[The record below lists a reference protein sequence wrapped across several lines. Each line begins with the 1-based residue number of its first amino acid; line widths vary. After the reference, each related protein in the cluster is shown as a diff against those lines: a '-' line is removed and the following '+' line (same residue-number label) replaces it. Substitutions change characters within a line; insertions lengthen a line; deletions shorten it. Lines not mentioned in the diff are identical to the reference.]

1 MTSPNPALVRDVEDR
16 RTFAIISH
24 PDAGKTTLTEK
35 LLLFG
40 GAIQLAGAVKGRKAA
55 RHATSDWMEVE
66 KERGISVTSSVMQFK
81 YNDHV
86 INLLDTPGHED
97 FSEDTYRVLT
107 AVDAAIMVIDAAKG
121 VEAQTIKLLEVCRM
135 RNTPI
140 ITFINKL
147 DREVRSPLDL
157 LSEIESV
164 LKLQCVP
171 ITWPI
176 GMGKTFRGVF
186 SLLKNCMVKFT
197 AGEERL
203 TGDREIIEDLNNP
216 ELDQLFPME
225 MPIAR
230 EGIELIQG
238 ATEPFDLQKFL
249 NGEQSP
255 VFFGSGV
262 NNFGVQDLLDAL
274 VNWAPSPQ
282 PRQTNTRKIEP
293 VEEPFTGFVF
303 KIQANMDPR
312 HRDRIAFFRVC
323 SGRYTPGMKVFHTRE
338 GREMKIANA
347 LTFMAQDRVIMTDAV
362 AGDIIGIYNHGQLH
376 IGDTLTEGEQLTY
389 TGIPNFAPELFRAAR
404 SKDPFKAKQLQKGLQ
419 ELGEE
424 GAIQVFTNDLG
435 NIMLGAVGQLQFE
448 IVAQRLETEYKVVAI
463 YEHTDV
469 STARWLSFPDEATK
483 KDFESEQAARLA
495 TDVNGNMVYLATSI
509 YNLETTMK
517 HWSQVKFHATRE
529 MNERFE

>member
-1 MTSPNPALVRDVEDR
+1 MTSPNPALVSDVEMR

-40 GAIQLAGAVKGRKAA
+40 GAIQMAGAVKGRKAA

-66 KERGISVTSSVMQFK
+66 KQRGISVTSSVMQFH
-81 YNDHV
+81 YDNHV

-107 AVDAAIMVIDAAKG
+107 AVDAAVMVIDAAKG

-135 RNTPI
+135 RKTPI

-147 DREVRSPLDL
+147 DREVRDPLDVIG
-157 LSEIESV
+157 EIENV

-186 SLLKNCMVKFT
+186 SLLKNRLVRFT

-203 TGDREIIEDLNNP
+203 SRDQEMIEGLDNP
-216 ELDQLFPME
+216 ELDRLFPME
-225 MPIAR
+225 MPYVR
-230 EGIELIQG
+230 ESVELVQG
-238 ATEPFDLQKFL
+238 ATEPFDIEKFL
-249 NGEQSP
+249 AGEQSP

-262 NNFGVQDLLDAL
+262 NNFGVQDVLDAL
-274 VNWAPSPQ
+274 VQWAPPPQ
-282 PRQTNTRKIEP
+282 PRDAGVRKIEP
-293 VEEPFTGFVF
+293 TEAPFSGFVF

-323 SGRYTPGMKVFHTRE
+323 SGRYSQGMKVFHVRE
-338 GREMKIANA
+338 NRDMKIPNA
-347 LTFMAQDRVIMTDAV
+347 LTFMAQDRVVMTDAV

-376 IGDTLTEGEQLTY
+376 IGDTLTEGEKLGF
-389 TGIPNFAPELFRAAR
+389 TGIPSFAPELFRAAR

-424 GAIQVFTNDLG
+424 GAIQVFTGEFG
-435 NIMLGAVGQLQFE
+435 NILLGAVN
-448 IVAQRLETEYKVVAI
+448 
-463 YEHTDV
+463 
-469 STARWLSFPDEATK
+469 
-483 KDFESEQAARLA
+483 EQIGRA
-495 TDVNGNMVYLATSI
+495 SC
-509 YNLETTMK
+509 
-517 HWSQVKFHATRE
+517 RE
-529 MNERFE
+529 RV